1 MFWILLDVAGAYS
14 HASTSYTVDKFESR
28 FGDLP
33 RAATPQSEYGYVSDN
48 RPDDPSDQ
56 AEFYLSQYTMAPAI
70 LTTSVNKRDVIL
82 NEHSAQPNTGA
93 LAARGLTVVHDFGNG
108 IVLCRNNSVR

>member
-14 HASTSYTVDKFESR
+14 HVSASYTVQVFESR

-33 RAATPQSEYGYVSDN
+33 RAATPQSVYGYFSDN

-70 LTTSVNKRDVIL
+70 LTTSINQRDVIVNL
-82 NEHSAQPNTGA
+82 HSAQPNLQA
-93 LAARGLTVVHDFGNG
+93 LAARGLTVVRNFGNG
-108 IVLCRNNSVR
+108 ILLCRNMSVR

>member
-1 MFWILLDVAGAYS
+1 MFWILIDVAGAYS
-14 HASTSYTVDKFESR
+14 HSSTSYTVQVFESR

-33 RAATPQSEYGYVSDN
+33 RAATPESVYGYLSDN

-70 LTTSVNKRDVIL
+70 LTTSVTSRDVIANLHAQNPDL
-82 NEHSAQPNTGA
+82 NA
-93 LAARGLTVVHDFGNG
+93 LARRGLVPVHNFGNG
-108 IVLCRNNSVR
+108 IVLCRNMSVK

>member
-14 HASTSYTVDKFESR
+14 HVSTSYTVEKFESR
-28 FGDLP
+28 FADLP
-33 RAATPQSEYGYVSDN
+33 RAATPQSVYGYFSDN

-70 LTTSVNKRDVIL
+70 LTTSVNSRDVIV
-82 NEHSAQPNTGA
+82 NGHSAQPNAGL
-93 LAARGLTVVHDFGNG
+93 LASRGLVVVHDFGNG
-108 IVLCRNNSVR
+108 ILLCRNKSVR